1 MPKADEGVSPTSPSP
16 ALRLASCLPL
26 PAVAGRGKVDGKER
40 VTKSVSLEALA
51 KDLKMRQIQILAN
64 QDSGILRSFA
74 TLCRPDIKIKYADTH
89 VDIHFIPHEIKPMVT
104 EALKETAATLAVR
117 RVRLRSASP

>member
-1 MPKADEGVSPTSPSP
+1 
-16 ALRLASCLPL
+16 
-26 PAVAGRGKVDGKER
+26 
-40 VTKSVSLEALA
+40 
-51 KDLKMRQIQILAN
+51 MRQIQMLAN

-74 TLCRPDIKIKYADTH
+74 TLYRPDITIKYADTH

-104 EALKETAATLAVR
+104 DALKETAAILAVR